1 MYISSQ
7 LSVYATQSGSTA
19 FSAPTNTVA
28 TVTCPSDNLMAAVI
42 SETSRAH
49 EENIRIWKEYA
60 NLMWAAKKVIF
71 DHVPDTCYRT
81 LKKKYTGYVNSTY
94 LNIYNNLIEEY
105 RELSDDIIQENIKL
119 MKREI
124 TGETHFED
132 LVQQILSCVK
142 NVASRNP
149 YNPTQTVS
157 VGFNVIYKCGFCS
170 YNCQD
175 WRRKD
180 NPEKPCLTLNFTLQG
195 PSKIQETQTRPP

>member
-1 MYISSQ
+1 
-7 LSVYATQSGSTA
+7 
-19 FSAPTNTVA
+19 
-28 TVTCPSDNLMAAVI
+28 MAAVI

-60 NLMWAAKKVIF
+60 NLMWASKKVIF

-81 LKKKYTGYVNSTY
+81 LKKKYTGCVNSTY

-132 LVQQILSCVK
+132 LVQNFEDWVE
-142 NVASRNP
+142 NVDSQNLYTLAHM
-149 YNPTQTVS
+149 VS
-157 VGFNVIYKCGFCS
+157 ICSNIIDKCGF
-170 YNCQD
+170 YN
-175 WRRKD
+175 D
-180 NPEKPCLTLNFTLQG
+180 NF
-195 PSKIQETQTRPP
+195 R